1 LISNKSDLKN
11 ILPIME
17 HRVNWKFSTDK
28 SKFNFLWKYSTKKIN
43 YSEYNQNSTKLINL
57 FEFHEEMT
65 TKRSMFLN
73 LLTYSNVR
81 KIKLESKFQY
91 IFYYSYDNHHV
102 PDEQII
108 EKQLRIFF
116 RRLGFSQ

>member
-1 LISNKSDLKN
+1 
-11 ILPIME
+11 ME
-17 HRVNWKFSTDK
+17 HRINWKISTDK
-28 SKFNFLWKYSTKKIN
+28 SKSNFLWKYSTKKIN
-43 YSEYNQNSTKLINL
+43 YSEYNQNSTKLVNL
-57 FEFHEEMT
+57 FEFHEEVT

-102 PDEQII
+102 PDEHII